1 MSDLSLPKH
10 RARAVEAIARHL
22 CSVGMTDG
30 FCGPRDGR
38 CCETGADKNPRR
50 DCMVRAEGCMRAME
64 TVGVKVVWTHDPI
77 LKAGAH
83 PDPIT
88 DAAERAVLGL
98 P

>member
-1 MSDLSLPKH
+1 MSDARH
-10 RARAVEAIARHL
+10 RVRAVAAIAGQL
-22 CSVGMTDG
+22 CSTDLTDG
-30 FCGPRDGR
+30 FCSPRDGKCAGQNGER
-38 CCETGADKNPRR
+38 PDHRN
-50 DCMVRAEGCMRAME
+50 CMVKAEGCVRAME
-64 TVGVKVVWTHDPI
+64 GVGIKVVWMFDPI